1 MDRVAATAEVE
12 RVAWEVGRVAA
23 QVAVV
28 RAAAAKEAG
37 VTVGAMEA
45 AAKMEAVIRAAV
57 MEAVETATVATE
69 GVMAAAQVAE
79 RAVAA

>member
-1 MDRVAATAEVE
+1 MDRVAAAEEVE
-12 RVAWEVGRVAA
+12 RAAWEVGQVAA

-37 VTVGAMEA
+37 VTVAAMEA
-45 AAKMEAVIRAAV
+45 AAKMEAAIRAAV

-69 GVMAAAQVAE
+69 AVMAAARVAA
-79 RAVAA
+79 RAVEA